1 VAARKVAQ
9 PTDPSPNG
17 GAKSQRRVIV
27 IRQGKL
33 AFRFGI
39 VRYLM
44 ALEHT
49 CATARGTQFST
60 ASIATTWATR
70 TI

>member
-1 VAARKVAQ
+1 L
-9 PTDPSPNG
+9 PNG

-44 ALEHT
+44 ALEHV
-49 CATARGTQFST
+49 CDREEAQSKPVDRHDLVDRDGLGRPAG
-60 ASIATTWATR
+60 
-70 TI
+70 